1 MTGPLAEPCGSGRR
15 RARRGLRGWQHAGP
29 GPAQGQTSQAAPV
42 VGEGTLA
49 QALAE
54 PGGTHP
60 PRAQPQPQP
69 QPLTPGC
76 GDSAVPDPATQSQV
90 VARDPVCR
98 PSQGARSGPEL
109 PPHPTPGL
117 LWCWDSPRPLP
128 TPETAQGGP
137 GSAPGRR
144 RFSSGAQLIG
154 PRPRPPMAGAGPP
167 GPVVTEHGAFVPAA
181 PAEPSQKPG
190 ACLLADRSFLLLRG
204 GAGRGRQD
212 LGASPGTD
220 ALGFS
225 IWLPCTDD
233 SEARGPGFS
242 EARGPTRAGGVQRAW
257 PEAPGFGPRQQWEGS
272 WAVPEP
278 AGLCTA
284 SSDPLRCAAL

>member
-1 MTGPLAEPCGSGRR
+1 MGASSSVRHRVRLWGWTHGRRGRSRSSLCVGRALGTEGAALRGTAARVRAGGVTARLGRAGRRGGLAYHSLGRFANTRDLFVVTICAVPNSVSGRGSAWDQGRADREGGRTVRRGRDGAPAEPCGSGRR

-109 PPHPTPGL
+109 PPPPGL

-128 TPETAQGGP
+128 TPETHREGLARPLRGG
-137 GSAPGRR
+137 GS
-144 RFSSGAQLIG
+144 
-154 PRPRPPMAGAGPP
+154 PP
-167 GPVVTEHGAFVPAA
+167 GP
-181 PAEPSQKPG
+181 
-190 ACLLADRSFLLLRG
+190 
-204 GAGRGRQD
+204 
-212 LGASPGTD
+212 
-220 ALGFS
+220 
-225 IWLPCTDD
+225 
-233 SEARGPGFS
+233 
-242 EARGPTRAGGVQRAW
+242 
-257 PEAPGFGPRQQWEGS
+257 
-272 WAVPEP
+272 
-278 AGLCTA
+278 
-284 SSDPLRCAAL
+284 SS

>member
-1 MTGPLAEPCGSGRR
+1 MREGELSAEAVTGPLAEPCGSGRR

-109 PPHPTPGL
+109 PP
-117 LWCWDSPRPLP
+117 
-128 TPETAQGGP
+128 
-137 GSAPGRR
+137 APGC
-144 RFSSGAQLIG
+144 SGAGTVHAHFRPQRRTGRAWLG
-154 PRPRPPMAGAGPP
+154 PCGAE
-167 GPVVTEHGAFVPAA
+167 V
-181 PAEPSQKPG
+181 
-190 ACLLADRSFLLLRG
+190 LLRG
-204 GAGRGRQD
+204 PAHRPPPQAAHGGCWAPRSCGHRTQGLRPCGPGRALPEAGRVSLGRQE
-212 LGASPGTD
+212 
-220 ALGFS
+220 
-225 IWLPCTDD
+225 LPVAEGRGWTR
-233 SEARGPGFS
+233 AAGPG
-242 EARGPTRAGGVQRAW
+242 GV
-257 PEAPGFGPRQQWEGS
+257 PG
-272 WAVPEP
+272 
-278 AGLCTA
+278 
-284 SSDPLRCAAL
+284 D